1 MNRDSEDQETELFKN
16 ENLRICM
23 ILKRFDENPH
33 LFNILYRYYSLND
46 PLTFVEL
53 NVSRISL
60 LNHVFR
66 LVLLSILL

>member
-1 MNRDSEDQETELFKN
+1 MNRDSEDQETELFTN

-46 PLTFVEL
+46 PLTSVEL

>member
-23 ILKRFDENPH
+23 ILKRFDENSH

-46 PLTFVEL
+46 PLTSVEL

>member
-46 PLTFVEL
+46 PLTSVEL

>member
-33 LFNILYRYYSLND
+33 FFNILYRYYSLND
-46 PLTFVEL
+46 PLTSVEL